1 MIRVVVVDDHQI
13 FVDGVK
19 ALIEGFEDIEIVGEA
34 NDGIELIDC
43 LSKAEAN
50 VILMDINMPI
60 MDGIEATKLVLE
72 KYPELKVLMLTMHDS
87 KEYIEKLLK
96 AGAHGY
102 ILKNTGKEELYE
114 AINAVVKGDN
124 YYSAAVTKSIMES
137 MQKKKAVTK
146 KLHNVELTSREKDV
160 LELIAQEFT
169 TNEIAEK
176 LFISHHTVES
186 HRKNL
191 ISKLQV
197 RGVSGLVKYAIQS
210 GLVD

>member
-1 MIRVVVVDDHQI
+1 MTKVIVVDDHQI

-19 ALIEGFEDIEIVGEA
+19 ALISGMESIEVVAEA
-34 NDGIELIDC
+34 NNGVGLMDC
-43 LSKAEAN
+43 LSKVEADI
-50 VILMDINMPI
+50 VLMDVNMPV
-60 MDGIEATKLVLE
+60 MDGIEATQKSLE
-72 KYPELKVLMLTMHDS
+72 QYPDLKVLMLTMHDS
-87 KEYIEKLLK
+87 TEYIQKLLK

-102 ILKNTGKEELYE
+102 VLKNTGREELQLAIETIMKDE
-114 AINAVVKGDN
+114 AF
-124 YYSAAVTKSIMES
+124 YSTAVTKRIMES
-137 MQKKKAVTK
+137 MQKKRTVEKR
-146 KLHNVELTSREKDV
+146 LGNVELTGREKEV
-160 LELIAQEFT
+160 LVLIAQEYT

>member
-1 MIRVVVVDDHQI
+1 MIKAIVVDDHQI

-19 ALIEGFEDIEIVGEA
+19 ALINSMKGIEVVGEA
-34 NDGIELIDC
+34 NNGVDLIDC
-43 LSKAEAN
+43 LSKTEAN
-50 VILMDINMPI
+50 IILMDVNMPV
-60 MDGIEATKLVLE
+60 MDGIEATKAVLE
-72 KYPELKVLMLTMHDS
+72 KYPNLKVLMLTMHGS

-102 ILKNTGKEELYE
+102 VLKNTGKAELQTAVETIMSGE
-114 AINAVVKGDN
+114 AF
-124 YYSAAVTKSIMES
+124 YSAAVTKRIMES
-137 MQKKKAVTK
+137 MQKKRVVEKRIG
-146 KLHNVELTSREKDV
+146 NVELTQRETEV
-160 LELIAQEFT
+160 IVLIAQEYT
-169 TNEIAEK
+169 TNEIAER

-210 GLVD
+210 DLVD